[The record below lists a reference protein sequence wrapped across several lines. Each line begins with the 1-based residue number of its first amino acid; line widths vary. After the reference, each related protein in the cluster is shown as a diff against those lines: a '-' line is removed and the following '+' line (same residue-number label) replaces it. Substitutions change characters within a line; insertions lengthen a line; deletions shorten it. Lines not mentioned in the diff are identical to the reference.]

1 MFYILVSGQLK
12 TENIVV
18 KTESLD
24 EDTKTGV
31 KIEPDEANMAAEIP
45 NQHHQTIIKVPQ
57 FKRSITS
64 ASYDVGRNSA
74 EIKRPKLEAETIQA
88 EEYKLSLNKLYRV
101 NPTGS
106 PKFMCAMCSY
116 ACDTHPK
123 MKHHLYRHRPQKYKC
138 PYCDHR
144 KYPRYKWYSML
155 Q

>member
-1 MFYILVSGQLK
+1 MASKVS
-12 TENIVV
+12 N
-18 KTESLD
+18 
-24 EDTKTGV
+24 
-31 KIEPDEANMAAEIP
+31 EIST
-45 NQHHQTIIKVPQ
+45 NHHQMIIKVPQ
-57 FKRSITS
+57 YKRSITS
-64 ASYDVGRNSA
+64 VSYDSSRSSA

-144 KYPRYKWYSML
+144 KYPRYLYYICLIPFSIAGRGL
-155 Q
+155 